1 LTLAKPIR
9 SVGIFISLLTP
20 IFFQYCAPVI
30 IQKPSRPF
38 DHQKITDL
46 ISISREQ
53 EKRVHMLFSLGRLTI
68 ERHGSETELNVLIA
82 GERDSSKIKIE
93 ITHPWG
99 RPVVHILINEMGFQI
114 LSFREKRYYYGRLG
128 DSDTSGFFPVRLDPD
143 QIWALIRGYPVVRNH
158 NRAISLKGDQIV
170 FLNKDGEKVQVID
183 FYPHS
188 SLPCLMSF
196 PGQEVEVSF
205 SDFQNDDGIY
215 YARKIGLNDPKT
227 RSILTFDVKQII
239 FNQAIPKAIFELEK
253 PADFEIMSHLRQGG
267 K

>member
-1 LTLAKPIR
+1 MNLGKPIR
-9 SVGIFISLLTP
+9 SIGLFISLLASF
-20 IFFQYCAPVI
+20 FFQYCAPVSN
-30 IQKPSRPF
+30 QKSFHPF
-38 DHQKITDL
+38 DQLKITDL
-46 ISISREQ
+46 MAVSREQ
-53 EKRVHMLFSLGRLTI
+53 ERRVHSLFSLGRLTI
-68 ERHGSETELNVLIA
+68 KRYGSETELNVLIA
-82 GERDSSKIKIE
+82 GERNSGNIKIE

-99 RPVVHILINEMGFQI
+99 RPVVHILINEIRFQI

-183 FYPHS
+183 FDPHS

-196 PGQEVEVSF
+196 PGQEVAVSF

-227 RSILTFDVKQII
+227 RSILTFDLKQII
-239 FNQAIPKAIFELEK
+239 FNQAIPKEIFKLEK
-253 PADFEIMSHLRQGG
+253 PVDFEIMSHLRQEG